1 MAGLATSAAPRN
13 GPLAAH
19 LAAYAHLVERLSAG
33 EAADDAV
40 SRLVDAAAAIWA
52 RPGFD
57 TFVSIGH
64 LRFEPFDYQLQTA
77 ETVLRRMRGRA
88 ILADEVGLGKTI
100 EAGLVLSELR
110 LRGLARHVLV
120 VCPSGLV
127 HQWRE
132 ELERKFALTTHLVG
146 SDRPASP
153 TLAAGSPAV
162 AASPP
167 VAIVSLALARRSPT
181 RERLVE
187 QAWDLVIVDEAH
199 RVKNP
204 STASS
209 RLVRD
214 LRSRHLLLLTAT
226 PVENRLADLFN
237 LTSLVA
243 PGVLGTAKQFRARH
257 GADTTAAPRD
267 LSALRARVSEV
278 MVRHRRSQVA
288 LMLPRRLAE
297 TLVVTPSGDEA
308 ELYAAVAER
317 VRTEGRDAHP
327 TRAMAL
333 RSALRLAGSCP
344 AAVSGVAEKLG
355 WDELTRRLPILL
367 ASPHLPA
374 KSEALLRVL
383 SRLGALDLGS
393 ESGPGSE
400 RTELGAEGP
409 ARTRG
414 PAARTQGGAEGPAR
428 TRGPAAMTTGGGAP
442 PAAAPAVKPAA
453 EKVLVFVAFRRTQ
466 EHLADVLSS
475 AGVPHALYHGTLTR
489 REKEAAIEAFRTDV
503 PVLVSTEAGGEGRN
517 LQFCHQMVNF
527 DLPWNPMEI
536 EQRLG
541 RLHRIGQEHDVTVVN
556 LVAKGTVEERVLSVL
571 ESKINLFE
579 LVVGELDMIL
589 GRIEDDYDLER
600 IVFDAHVHSRDM
612 DELGARLDE
621 VGERLA
627 AARLEHR
634 LSRERNDALVAEAPE
649 TAGRAEHRA

>member
-1 MAGLATSAAPRN
+1 MADLAAPTVP
-13 GPLAAH
+13 GSAPAAWLAS
-19 LAAYAHLVERLSAG
+19 YAHLVERLLAG
-33 EAADDAV
+33 EVVDGAA
-40 SRLVDAAAAIWA
+40 SRLVDAAAEVWA
-52 RPGFD
+52 RPSFD

-110 LRGLARHVLV
+110 LRGLARSVLV
-120 VCPSGLV
+120 VCPPGLV
-127 HQWRE
+127 AQWRE
-132 ELERKFALTTHLVG
+132 ELERKFGLATYLVG
-146 SDRPASP
+146 SDRP
-153 TLAAGSPAV
+153 GSPAIV
-162 AASPP
+162 SDPSLPASIPP
-167 VAIVSLALARRSPT
+167 VSIVSLAMARRSPT
-181 RERLVE
+181 RDRLVGHH
-187 QAWDLVIVDEAH
+187 WDLVVVDEAH
-199 RVKNP
+199 RAKNS

-226 PVENRLADLFN
+226 PVENRLSDLFN
-237 LTSLVA
+237 LASLVA

-257 GADTTAAPRD
+257 GGDTTAAPRD
-267 LSALRARVSEV
+267 LAALRARVGEV
-278 MVRHRRSQVA
+278 MIRHRRSQVA

-297 TLVVTPSGDEA
+297 TITVAPAGPEA
-308 ELYAAVAER
+308 ALYATVAER
-317 VRTEGRDAHP
+317 VRAEGRDAP
-327 TRAMAL
+327 PARAMAL
-333 RSALRLAGSCP
+333 RSALRLAGSSP
-344 AAVSGVAEKLG
+344 AAVFGVAGKLG
-355 WDELTRRLPILL
+355 WHDLTEQLPALL
-367 ASPHLPA
+367 SDSRLPA

-383 SRLGALDLGS
+383 SRLGAG
-393 ESGPGSE
+393 GPGS
-400 RTELGAEGP
+400 RAGPGSARPPGSAEG
-409 ARTRG
+409 
-414 PAARTQGGAEGPAR
+414 AAV
-428 TRGPAAMTTGGGAP
+428 P
-442 PAAAPAVKPAA
+442 PAATA
-453 EKVLVFVAFRRTQ
+453 EKVLVFVAFLRTQ
-466 EHLADVLSS
+466 EHLAGVLAG

-571 ESKINLFE
+571 EAKINLFE

-600 IVFDAHVHSRDM
+600 VVFDAHVQSRDM
-612 DELGARLDE
+612 DELGARLEE
-621 VGERLA
+621 VGDRLV

-634 LSRERNDALVAEAPE
+634 RSRERNDALVPAEEDARRAE
-649 TAGRAEHRA
+649 GRA

>member
-1 MAGLATSAAPRN
+1 MTD
-13 GPLAAH
+13 LAASRAPDGMPAAW
-19 LAAYAHLVERLSAG
+19 LAPYAHLVELLSAG
-33 EAADDAV
+33 EAVDEET
-40 SRLVDAAAAIWA
+40 SRLVDAAVEVWA
-52 RPGFD
+52 RPSFD
-57 TFVSIGH
+57 TFVSTGH
-64 LRFEPFDYQLQTA
+64 LRFVPFDYQLHTA
-77 ETVLRRMRGRA
+77 QTVLRQMRGRA

-110 LRGLARHVLV
+110 LRGLARSVLV

-127 HQWRE
+127 AQWRE
-132 ELERKFALTTHLVG
+132 ELERKFGLATHLVG
-146 SDRPASP
+146 SGRPGFPAAASAP
-153 TLAAGSPAV
+153 AAVAPGTPAVAPGSPAV
-162 AASPP
+162 ASAPP

-181 RERLVE
+181 RDRLTG
-187 QAWDLVIVDEAH
+187 QDWDLVVVDEAH
-199 RVKNP
+199 RVMNP

-214 LRSRHLLLLTAT
+214 LRTRHMLLLTAT
-226 PVENRLADLFN
+226 PVENRLSDLFN
-237 LTSLVA
+237 LASLVA

-257 GADTTAAPRD
+257 GADATATPRE
-267 LSALRARVSEV
+267 LSALRARVGEV
-278 MVRHRRSQVA
+278 MIRHRRSQVA

-297 TLVVTPSGDEA
+297 TISVAPADDEA

-317 VRTEGRDAHP
+317 VRAEGRAAP
-327 TRAMAL
+327 PARAMAL
-333 RSALRLAGSCP
+333 RSALRLAGSSP
-344 AAVSGVAEKLG
+344 AAVSGVAGKLG
-355 WDELTRRLPILL
+355 WHDLTDRLAALL
-367 ASPHLPA
+367 TSPQRPA

-383 SRLGALDLGS
+383 SRLGAGGQATRG
-393 ESGPGSE
+393 GPGSRDE
-400 RTELGAEGP
+400 P
-409 ARTRG
+409 ATV
-414 PAARTQGGAEGPAR
+414 PAAGG
-428 TRGPAAMTTGGGAP
+428 T
-442 PAAAPAVKPAA
+442 A

-466 EHLADVLSS
+466 EHLAGVLAG

-489 REKEAAIEAFRTDV
+489 REKEAAIEAFRADV

-527 DLPWNPMEI
+527 DLPWNPMQI

-541 RLHRIGQEHDVTVVN
+541 RLHRIGQDHDVTVVN

-571 ESKINLFE
+571 EAKINLFE

-600 IVFDAHVHSRDM
+600 VVFDAHVQSRDM

-634 LSRERNDALVAEAPE
+634 RSRERNDALVADEGEAGAPHAE
-649 TAGRAEHRA
+649 RRA